1 MTFDLVP
8 NRETYCGFTTRTS
21 VEYLWIQ
28 MMVIWRV
35 LADMVMYLHILLPL
49 LLVVV
54 VVVSLFREVGFQ
66 WRLLCYVGMGLW
78 VIMEIVPKFGWTKN
92 CPLTDLEY
100 SLRRLYDPSESWVR
114 TRSLPATV
122 IFNISRIEVPEF
134 IFTVVFGIFLA
145 IVVGVVVARTIMQRR
160 LAGNESD
167 N

>member
-1 MTFDLVP
+1 
-8 NRETYCGFTTRTS
+8 
-21 VEYLWIQ
+21 
-28 MMVIWRV
+28 
-35 LADMVMYLHILLPL
+35 MYLHILLPL
-49 LLVVV
+49 LLIGV

-66 WRLLCYVGMGLW
+66 WRLLCYMGVGLW
-78 VIMEIVPKFGWTKN
+78 VIMEIAPKFGWTKN

-145 IVVGVVVARTIMQRR
+145 TMVGIVVARTITQRR
-160 LAGNESD
+160 LVRNKSD
-167 N
+167 S